1 MEALIKEEMEE
12 GRDTQRRGR
21 EQGGGRERGRER
33 KGGGGGGGRQKE
45 SLINSEQAFN
55 TTIQ

>member
-21 EQGGGRERGRER
+21 EQGGGERERGGEK
-33 KGGGGGGGRQKE
+33 KGRGGGRQEE
-45 SLINSEQAFN
+45 SLINSEQALN
-55 TTIQ
+55 TILQ